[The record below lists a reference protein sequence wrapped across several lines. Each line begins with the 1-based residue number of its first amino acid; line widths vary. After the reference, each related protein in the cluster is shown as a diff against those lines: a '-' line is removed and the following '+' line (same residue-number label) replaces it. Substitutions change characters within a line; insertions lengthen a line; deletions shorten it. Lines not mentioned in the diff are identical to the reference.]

1 MPSHPLGRNASVVS
15 QAARKSFQELLS
27 AVPLDAR
34 GDLAVLRPVFEEFM
48 LQTPLPSDV
57 SLTEMTLGGVPVLEI
72 SVPEA
77 SADAALLYFHG
88 GVFALGSARASAGL
102 GCLLARQAR
111 AKVLSVDY
119 GLAPEHPYPA
129 ATDDALESY
138 RGLLETGIRPERIAL
153 FGESAGGA
161 LALGTL
167 VAARDA
173 GLQLPAAAVL
183 YSPWVD
189 LTLSGA
195 SMETKA
201 AVDFVLARERLS
213 HNVSDYAGGADPA
226 AAALSPLFADLRGIA
241 PLLIQCGSN
250 EVLLD
255 DATRLAAA
263 AATADVAVQLDVT
276 PRAPHVFQASAPELD
291 EANAALAGT
300 GAFLRTHLQL
310 AE

>member
-1 MPSHPLGRNASVVS
+1 MMRSMS
-15 QAARKSFQELLS
+15 QPARKSFPELLG
-27 AVPLDAR
+27 AIPPEDRV
-34 GDLAVLRPVFEEFM
+34 DLSVLRPLFEEFM
-48 LQTPLPSDV
+48 LQTQLPSDA
-57 SLTEMTLGGVPVLEI
+57 SLTEMTLGGVPALEI

-77 SADAALLYFHG
+77 TTDAVVLYFHG

-102 GCLLARQAR
+102 ACLLARQAR

-119 GLAPEHPYPA
+119 RLAPEHPYPA
-129 ATDDALESY
+129 APDDALASY
-138 RGLLETGIRPERIAL
+138 RGLLDTGIRPERIAL

-167 VAARDA
+167 LAARDL
-173 GLQLPAAAVL
+173 GLAQPAAAVL
-183 YSPWVD
+183 YSPWLD
-189 LTLSGA
+189 LTLAGA

-201 AVDFVLARERLS
+201 AVDVVLAPDRLRG
-213 HNVSDYAGGADPA
+213 NVAAYAGRADPA
-226 AAALSPLFADLRGIA
+226 SAALSPLFADLHEIA

-263 AATADVAVQLDVT
+263 AAEADVTLQLDVT
-276 PRAPHVFQASAPELD
+276 PEVGHVFQASAPELD
-291 EANAALAGT
+291 KAEAALTRT
-300 GAFLRTHLQL
+300 GAFLRAYLQV